1 MQLTTAVRLAAG
13 LLPAIAPAFAIA
25 QNAQQT
31 PSPAP
36 QATIDDLKKLFEA
49 EAAKNADELDDL
61 KFQIG
66 TLEKD
71 VAEAKRAAQSK
82 SGQSNNVFNPQI
94 TVFGNFLGRA
104 DNQQV
109 FVDDDPIAERIDNRM
124 NLREVEVDLRAPI
137 DPWAD
142 AVIIASFES
151 PSPNEFE
158 TSIEEGYFTLKKL
171 PIFDTAPAGLK
182 LQVGRFHQEFGRFN
196 KIHLHDLPQPSYPRA
211 LTNFLGQDSYVQ
223 NGVAG
228 SFFLPSPAESS
239 TLQASV
245 ALLDGGHIPL
255 DPTGS
260 GANLATLEHVDWF
273 NELNDSQSLDL
284 GVSAWNQDQDH
295 ALYGLDATWK
305 YKPLAGGEWHSFL
318 VGGEFFGASLNDPN
332 TSDHPVGYYVWSQ
345 FQFSANTYLGARY
358 DVAEELADS
367 SLATQT
373 IGVYVTYYTTE
384 FLRFRIGYEHAESDV
399 ALLDNRNTALIEMN
413 MVFGSHPTEPYWV
426 NR

>member
-1 MQLTTAVRLAAG
+1 MHLSTAVRLAAG
-13 LLPAIAPAFAIA
+13 LLPAIAPSIA
-25 QNAQQT
+25 LAQDAQQK
-31 PSPAP
+31 PAP
-36 QATIDDLKKLFEA
+36 TSPTTLDDLKKLFEDQ
-49 EAAKNADELDDL
+49 AAKNADEIDDL

-109 FVDDDPIAERIDNRM
+109 FVDDDPTAERIDNRM
-124 NLREVEVDLRAPI
+124 NLREVEFDFRAPI

-171 PIFDTAPAGLK
+171 PILDTAPGGLK
-182 LQVGRFHQEFGRFN
+182 LQVGRFHQDFGRYN

-211 LTNFLGQDSYVQ
+211 LTNFLGSDSYVQ

-228 SFFLPSPAESS
+228 SFFLPRPSESS

-245 ALLDGGHIPL
+245 ALLNGGDIPL

-260 GANLATLEHVDWF
+260 GANIATLEHVDWF
-273 NELNDSQSLDL
+273 SELSDSQSLDL
-284 GVSAWNQDQDH
+284 GASAWNQDQDH

-318 VGGEFFGASLNDPN
+318 IGGELFAASLDEPN
-332 TSDHPVGYYVWSQ
+332 MSDHPLGYYVWSQ
-345 FQFSANTYLGARY
+345 YQFTANTYLGARFDY
-358 DVAEELADS
+358 AEELADS

-373 IGVYVTYYTTE
+373 VGVYLTYYTTE